1 MPTVAQVQS
10 QRKAAL
16 REVRRRERAADSQ
29 IERIERRLFTLLDR
43 KSLIT
48 PEAALTLVPLW
59 SEFVSLSK
67 RLEQGLSDFFEI
79 VAQ

>member
-29 IERIERRLFTLLDR
+29 IERIERRIFTLLDR

-59 SEFVSLSK
+59 SDYVSLNK
-67 RLEQGLSDFFEI
+67 KLEQGLSDFFEI